1 MEKFNIKSNRMK
13 LNSTIRQ
20 RVFIKLYCPALRAL
34 QFILVFL
41 DKKIQRIAKKQKI
54 YIFDNKYD

>member
-1 MEKFNIKSNRMK
+1 MK
-13 LNSTIRQ
+13 LYSTIRQ

-41 DKKIQRIAKKQKI
+41 DKKLQRIAKKQKI